1 MSAQAAEEPYP
12 PRIPHAS
19 AAGAPPGRAARSL
32 AGAPPRAFAA
42 RGATDSA
49 TDTRPGPAPT
59 AKPGT
64 PRRAKGPRILNV
76 PTGPLLVAL
85 LAVLVGTM
93 MVAIS
98 IGSVTI
104 PVVDVW
110 RIVWHHLTGA
120 GATADPALD
129 QIVWNFRTPR
139 VVLAALVGAGLAVAG
154 VVLQAVVANP
164 LADPYVLGVSSGAS
178 LGAVMVITMAG
189 GALGGLGVSAAAFA
203 GAMVAVALV
212 FVLGLTRGRLAP
224 TRLVLSGVAVGYLF
238 LAGTS
243 YLQLQ
248 ATPTELRSVMFWML
262 GSVAG
267 AKWNQLGLVSTVV
280 LTSTVFLALFGR
292 QLNALLAGDESATA
306 LGVDVHRLRGAL
318 LVLSSLLTGTV
329 IAVAGGIG
337 FVGLMI
343 PHLVRLAVGADHRRL
358 LPLAAVVGAIYLVVV
373 DLLSRTVN
381 RPNELPLG
389 ILTALFGAPFFLW
402 LLRRNKTLD
411 AS

>member
-1 MSAQAAEEPYP
+1 M
-12 PRIPHAS
+12 
-19 AAGAPPGRAARSL
+19 G
-32 AGAPPRAFAA
+32 
-42 RGATDSA
+42 
-49 TDTRPGPAPT
+49 
-59 AKPGT
+59 
-64 PRRAKGPRILNV
+64 
-76 PTGPLLVAL
+76 LLVL
-85 LAVLVGTM
+85 LALIM

-98 IGSVTI
+98 IGAVTI

-110 RIVWHHLTGA
+110 QIVWHHLTGS
-120 GATADPALD
+120 GAAADPALD

-139 VVLAALVGAGLAVAG
+139 VVLAALVGAGLAVSG
-154 VVLQAVVANP
+154 VVLQAVVSNP

-203 GAMVAVALV
+203 GAMLAVALV
-212 FVLGLTRGRLAP
+212 FLLGQSGGRLAP
-224 TRLVLSGVAVGYLF
+224 TRLVLSGVAIGYLF

-267 AKWNQLGLVSTVV
+267 AKWNQLGLVGTVV
-280 LTSTVFLALFGR
+280 LTSTVCLALFGR

-306 LGVDVHRLRGAL
+306 LGVDVHRLRAVL